1 MVYEH
6 NVDACFADQIG
17 PGGIA
22 RAGFERLRAEAAEA
36 LTRLVALQR
45 DGRMPLFDLPAT
57 RADLPVLQAEADR
70 FRRDFDRVIVLGTGG
85 STLGARA
92 LTAIADRDGPNLI
105 FLDNFEPYGLD
116 RALAGD
122 LSRTG
127 FIAISKSGGTA
138 ETVAQ
143 FLACLAAT
151 EGRIQARS
159 LAETF
164 LCITGPDDSPIRR
177 IAWRY
182 GIPVL
187 DHPPEIGGRYSV
199 MTLVG
204 VLPGLIWGCDVAAM
218 RAGGAAVLER
228 AIADPRS
235 PAVIGAALQITAAQQ
250 RGICATVLMPY
261 ESRLDPFGRWFCQLW
276 AESLGKDGLGTLP
289 VRALGPVDQH
299 SQLQLY
305 LEGPPNKLF
314 TLILSDQRGQGTAIS
329 SQATGGDP
337 SLAYLAG
344 QTMGDLAEAEGRATA
359 DTLIARG
366 RPTRI
371 IRIDRID
378 TFTLGALFMHFMLE
392 TILAAHLLA
401 VDPFDQPAVE
411 EGKQRTRDYLLQAR
425 AGRERDA
432 V

>member
-1 MVYEH
+1 MVYQHE
-6 NVDACFADQIG
+6 VDACFADRIG

-22 RAGFERLRAEAAEA
+22 RAGFERLRVEAAEA
-36 LTRLVALQR
+36 LARLAGLQR
-45 DGRMPLFDLPAT
+45 AGRMPLFDLTAD
-57 RADLPVLQAEADR
+57 RADLINLREEAGR
-70 FRRDFDRVIVLGTGG
+70 YRRDFDRVIVLGTGG
-85 STLGARA
+85 STLGAMA
-92 LTAIADRDGPNLI
+92 LTAIADRDGPDLV

-143 FLACLAAT
+143 LLACLVAA
-151 EGRIQARS
+151 EGRTLGRALS
-159 LAETF
+159 ETF
-164 LCITGPDDSPIRR
+164 LCIAGPGDSPIRR
-177 IAWRY
+177 IARRH

-187 DHPPEIGGRYSV
+187 EHPPEIGGRYSV

-204 VLPGLIWGCDVAAM
+204 ALPGLIWGCDVAAM
-218 RAGGAAVLER
+218 RAGGAQVLAG
-228 AIADPRS
+228 AIDDPRA
-235 PAVIGAALQITAAQQ
+235 PPVVGAALQVAAAQQ
-250 RGICATVLMPY
+250 RGIRATVLMPY

-305 LEGPPNKLF
+305 LEGPPDKLF
-314 TLILSDQRGQGTAIS
+314 TLILSDQRGQGPVIS
-329 SQATGGDP
+329 PQATGGDP
-337 SLAYLAG
+337 ALAYLAG
-344 QTMGDLAEAEGRATA
+344 HTLGDVAEAEGRATA
-359 DTLIARG
+359 ATLIARG
-366 RPTRI
+366 RPTRV
-371 IRIDRID
+371 IRIDRVD

-411 EGKQRTRDYLLQAR
+411 EGKQRTRDYLLQAQ